1 MIKPCKATIISNSR
15 SCTTREI
22 SKLLTSCL
30 TAIKK
35 HTIIKYCEKVNIDLI
50 RIYFGV
56 NVKNSG
62 EVLDKLKASNF
73 NATSFSTYDF
83 PTL

>member
-1 MIKPCKATIISNSR
+1 M
-15 SCTTREI
+15 
-22 SKLLTSCL
+22 LTSCL

-35 HTIIKYCEKVNIDLI
+35 YTIIKYCEKVNIDLI
-50 RIYFGV
+50 R
-56 NVKNSG
+56 KNSG